1 MTDPFKPRDE
11 NRRLKILALV
21 CGGLFLVA
29 LPILFGDTMC
39 SRQPSTVDRML
50 AEDQQQREQAAREEA
65 ARRKREAAEQAERE
79 AADRAAREREQ
90 RVAAVAEQYRS
101 ASPAKRM
108 AAVRDECSDRGGCD
122 PLVLTGIAEAAAND
136 GERKALEAYSAKVR
150 KEHALKAGVP
160 ERELFARM
168 YEKAM
173 LDQGLN
179 PEKVTATGKYKTTL
193 TVRIWLCSRQF
204 LYDFE
209 KGTIGQQARAA
220 GFTQVECAGGLEGWK
235 QEL

>member
-1 MTDPFKPRDE
+1 
-11 NRRLKILALV
+11 
-21 CGGLFLVA
+21 
-29 LPILFGDTMC
+29 
-39 SRQPSTVDRML
+39 ML

-90 RVAAVAEQYRS
+90 RVATIAEQYRA

-108 AAVRDECSDRGGCD
+108 AAVRDECSDRGSCD

-160 ERELFARM
+160 ERELFART
-168 YEKAM
+168 YEKA
-173 LDQGLN
+173 LLEERLN
-179 PEKVTATGKYKTTL
+179 PDGVSATGQYKTTL
-193 TVRIWLCSRQF
+193 VVRGWFCTRQF

-220 GFTQVECAGGLEGWK
+220 GFTQVECASAVQGWK

>member
-1 MTDPFKPRDE
+1 M
-11 NRRLKILALV
+11 
-21 CGGLFLVA
+21 A

-168 YEKAM
+168 YEKAL